1 MKTQMHLSPGKSFPG
16 RELAM
21 QNSVFL
27 KCSSRYWQQHKWQ
40 AALMLIGMA
49 LGVAVVFAVDI
60 ANSSAKRAFALSLD
74 TVSGRTT
81 HHIVGGTDGID
92 EKAYT
97 RLRTELGVRSSAP
110 IVQGPI
116 TLINGNTVITSESEL
131 RYTET
136 LQLLGVDIFAEPMF
150 RDQSLND
157 GSSEN
162 NTDPENPNRENT
174 GNSNSTR
181 NALKLLNRGSV
192 ILAQSTAE
200 RLGVQAGD
208 TIPIKDSSLLL
219 TLINTV
225 DSDDQPGFESIAM
238 VDISTAQE
246 ILGMQGRLSRID
258 IILPLT
264 ASSAAANS
272 ATLSNDSRDPQRS
285 INFIESNIANVAVTD
300 AERQRNSLT
309 QMTEAFHTNLL
320 AMSLL
325 ALLVGAFLIYNTVTL
340 SVIQRRQTFGQLRAI
355 GLQRH
360 ELFRSILTETLL
372 FAIIGTLAGIVIGYM
387 LGSVLLTLVT
397 RTIND
402 LYFTLDVRQVAF
414 SGFTLFKAGLI
425 GLGVSLLAALAP
437 AIEASNSPPGTVI
450 RRTTVERR
458 LSSIVPVIFIV
469 GVGLILAGIA
479 ILWLSN
485 SSLWAGFIAIFCIVL
500 GYSLMIPQALITI
513 TSLSNRIALTISS
526 SKMARSKMASSAMG
540 NYPLRSMTASLSRTA
555 VAIAALAVSVSAT
568 AGVGIMIGSFRLSV
582 EQWLGNTLDADV
594 YISSASAEST
604 PNNKLPES
612 LLSQIAATKG
622 INGVREA
629 RMTEVDTNI
638 APARLMAVRTSGNA
652 NLRYEFRPGS
662 NQSRTPATDGVA
674 KIITDQ
680 ERLDLLKNSN
690 AVIASEPFAN
700 KFNIKPGDTVSITSD
715 NGIVPFEVA
724 GVFTNYTTGKGL
736 LIMAMDSYHK
746 HWNDRQ
752 INSIGVNVSKNAD
765 PADVKESLRSL
776 ISGSTE
782 NEGIT
787 MRSNTD
793 IRDRS
798 LEIFDRTFA
807 ITHVLRLLTIGVA
820 FVGILSALMALSL
833 ERRAEY
839 AVLRSLGIT
848 PSELRK
854 LLFMQTGLM
863 GIIAGILA
871 LPLGVAMSKILVSII
886 NVRSFGWSM
895 EYAIPTNVLL
905 ESLVLAIIAA
915 LLAGL
920 YPAHKL
926 SRLSPAE
933 ALRHQ

>member
-1 MKTQMHLSPGKSFPG
+1 
-16 RELAM
+16 
-21 QNSVFL
+21 
-27 KCSSRYWQQHKWQ
+27 
-40 AALMLIGMA
+40 MLTGMA

-74 TVSGRTT
+74 TVTGRTT
-81 HHIVGGTDGID
+81 HHIVGGTGGID
-92 EKAYT
+92 EEVYT
-97 RLRTELGVRSSAP
+97 RLRTELGVRNSAP
-110 IVQGPI
+110 VVQGPV
-116 TLINGNTVITSESEL
+116 TLIASTSTTED
-131 RYTET
+131 RYTES

-150 RDQSLND
+150 RDQSLN
-157 GSSEN
+157 GSSDN
-162 NTDPENPNRENT
+162 SSST
-174 GNSNSTR
+174 GNNSTR
-181 NALKLLNRGSV
+181 NALNLLNRGAV
-192 ILAQSTAE
+192 ILAQNTAD
-200 RLGVQAGD
+200 RLGVQPGD
-208 TIPIKDSSLLL
+208 TIAVKDSTLEL
-219 TLINTV
+219 TLTSTV
-225 DSDDQPGFESIAM
+225 NSDDQPGFESIAM
-238 VDISTAQE
+238 ADVSTAQE
-246 ILGMQGRLSRID
+246 ILGMQGKLSRID
-258 IILPLT
+258 LILPLPGNST
-264 ASSAAANS
+264 AANTAALSEGQS
-272 ATLSNDSRDPQRS
+272 AVERN
-285 INFIESNIANVAVTD
+285 INFIESNINNIAVTD
-300 AERQRNSLT
+300 AERQNNSLT

-355 GLQRH
+355 GLLRH
-360 ELFRSILTETLL
+360 ELFRSILTETLA
-372 FAIIGTLAGIVIGYM
+372 FAIIGTLAGIIIGYM

-402 LYFTLDVRQVAF
+402 LYFTLDVRQVAY
-414 SGFTLFKAGLI
+414 SGFTLAKAGLI

-458 LSSIVPVIFIV
+458 ISSIVPAIFMAGIALV
-469 GVGLILAGIA
+469 LTGIA
-479 ILWLSN
+479 ILWISN

-500 GYSLMIPQALITI
+500 GYSLLIPQALITI
-513 TSLSNRIALTISS
+513 TSLSNRAAFTKSQ
-526 SKMARSKMASSAMG
+526 SAMGQSTMG

-582 EQWLGNTLDADV
+582 EQWLGNTLESDI
-594 YISSASAEST
+594 YISSSFESESKE
-604 PNNKLPES
+604 NSLPEN
-612 LLSQIAATKG
+612 LIAKISATDG
-622 INGVREA
+622 ISGTRKA
-629 RMTEVDTNI
+629 RMTEVDTGI
-638 APARLMAVRTSGNA
+638 APARLMAVRTEGDA
-652 NLRYEFRPGS
+652 GMHYEFRAAS
-662 NQSRTPATDGVA
+662 NQPATPAGDNSEA
-674 KIITDQ
+674 SAQD
-680 ERLDLLKNSN
+680 RLDLLNSSN

-700 KFNIKPGDTVSITSD
+700 KFNIKPGDSVNITSD
-715 NGIVPFEVA
+715 SGIVPFTVA

-736 LIMAMDSYHK
+736 LVMSMDSYHR

-752 INSIGVNVSKNAD
+752 INSVGVNFSATAD
-765 PADVKESLRSL
+765 PETIKESLRTH
-776 ISGSTE
+776 ISGTAD
-782 NEGIT
+782 NDGIT

-848 PSELRK
+848 PAELRR

-863 GIIAGILA
+863 GIIAGVLA
-871 LPLGVAMSKILVSII
+871 LPLGIAMSKILVSII

-895 EYAIPTNVLL
+895 EYIIPAGVLI
-905 ESLVLAIIAA
+905 ESIVLAIIAA

-920 YPAHKL
+920 YPAQKL

>member
-1 MKTQMHLSPGKSFPG
+1 
-16 RELAM
+16 
-21 QNSVFL
+21 
-27 KCSSRYWQQHKWQ
+27 
-40 AALMLIGMA
+40 MLIGMA
-49 LGVAVVFAVDI
+49 LGVSVVFAVDI
-60 ANSSAKRAFALSLD
+60 ANSSAKRAFSLSLD
-74 TVSGRTT
+74 TVTGRTT
-81 HHIVGGTDGID
+81 HHIVGGTSGID
-92 EKAYT
+92 EKIYT
-97 RLRTELGVRSSAP
+97 RLRTELGIRQSAP
-110 IVQGPI
+110 VVQGPV
-116 TLINGNTVITSESEL
+116 TLIAVPNTDTDTG
-131 RYTET
+131 YTES

-150 RDQSLND
+150 RDQSFSDNSAANKLTN
-157 GSSEN
+157 GKSTNGKS
-162 NTDPENPNRENT
+162 TDD
-174 GNSNSTR
+174 NSTR
-181 NALKLLNRGSV
+181 DALKLLSLGSV

-200 RLGVQAGD
+200 RLGVQTGD
-208 TIPIKDSSLLL
+208 TITIKDSSLQL
-219 TLINTV
+219 TLTNTV
-225 DSDDQPGFESIAM
+225 NTDEQPGFESIAM

-246 ILGMQGRLSRID
+246 ILGMQGRLTRVD
-258 IILPLT
+258 LILPLPET
-264 ASSAAANS
+264 SAAANKVTVSDGES
-272 ATLSNDSRDPQRS
+272 ALQQNV
-285 INFIESNIANVAVTD
+285 NFIESNIANVAVTD
-300 AERQRNSLT
+300 AQRQNNSLT

-360 ELFRSILTETLL
+360 ELFRSILTETLA
-372 FAIIGTLAGIVIGYM
+372 FAVIGTLAGIIIGYM

-402 LYFTLDVRQVAF
+402 LYFTLDVRQVGY
-414 SGFTLFKAGLI
+414 SGFTVLKAGLI

-450 RRTTVERR
+450 RRTSVERR
-458 LSSIVPVIFIV
+458 ISNIVPVIFIAGIV
-469 GVGLILAGIA
+469 LVLAGIA
-479 ILWLSN
+479 ILWISS
-485 SSLWAGFIAIFCIVL
+485 SSLWAGFMAIFCIVL

-513 TSLSNRIALTISS
+513 TSLSNRTVFTN
-526 SKMARSKMASSAMG
+526 SKSAMG

-582 EQWLGNTLDADV
+582 EQWLGNTLEADV
-594 YISSASAEST
+594 YISTASSSNAST
-604 PNNKLPES
+604 IPTHLVR
-612 LLSQIAATKG
+612 QIEAT
-622 INGVREA
+622 NGVSGIREA

-638 APARLMAVRTSGNA
+638 APARLMAVRTSGDA
-652 NLRYEFRPGS
+652 NMSYEFRAAS
-662 NQSRTPATDGVA
+662 NQSRTPAPGNQTISDQNT
-674 KIITDQ
+674 TDQ
-680 ERLDLLKNSN
+680 DRVDLLINSN
-690 AVIASEPFAN
+690 AVIASEPFAS
-700 KFNIKPGDTVSITSD
+700 KFKIKPGDTVNITSD
-715 NGIVPFEVA
+715 NGIVPFTVA

-736 LIMAMDSYHK
+736 LIMSMDSYRRY
-746 HWNDRQ
+746 WNDRQ
-752 INSIGVNVSKNAD
+752 INSVGANFSKND
-765 PADVKESLRSL
+765 DHTQVKESLRTL
-776 ISGSTE
+776 ISNTTE
-782 NEGIT
+782 NDGIS

-871 LPLGVAMSKILVSII
+871 LPLGIAMSKILVSII

-895 EYAIPTNVLL
+895 EYAIPANVLL
-905 ESLVLAIIAA
+905 ESLFLAIIAA

-920 YPAHKL
+920 YPAQKL

>member
-1 MKTQMHLSPGKSFPG
+1 MPQP
-16 RELAM
+16 
-21 QNSVFL
+21 VFF
-27 KCSSRYWQQHKWQ
+27 KCSTRYWQHHKWQ

-74 TVSGRTT
+74 TVTGRTT
-81 HHIVGGTDGID
+81 HHIVGGTNGID
-92 EKAYT
+92 EKIYT
-97 RLRTELGVRSSAP
+97 RLRTELGVRNSAP
-110 IVQGPI
+110 VVQGPV
-116 TLINGNTVITSESEL
+116 TLLGADTTATKDTNP

-150 RDQSLND
+150 RDQSNGNSSIA
-157 GSSEN
+157 GSTSEN
-162 NTDPENPNRENT
+162 SITD
-174 GNSNSTR
+174 NSARSASTR
-181 NALKLLNRGSV
+181 DALNLLNRGSV
-192 ILAQSTAE
+192 ILATSTAN
-200 RLGVQAGD
+200 RLGVQNGD
-208 TIPIKDSSLLL
+208 KIQVRDSNLQL
-219 TLINTV
+219 TLTSTV
-225 DSDDQPGFESIAM
+225 DSDEQPGFESIAM
-238 VDISTAQE
+238 VDVATAQE
-246 ILGMQGRLSRID
+246 ILEMQGRLSRID
-258 IILPLT
+258 LILPLPET
-264 ASSAAANS
+264 SSAANVAAESEGGSKLQQNINYLES
-272 ATLSNDSRDPQRS
+272 S
-285 INFIESNIANVAVTD
+285 IAGVAVTD
-300 AERQRNSLT
+300 AERQNNSLT

-360 ELFRSILTETLL
+360 ELFRSILTETLA
-372 FAIIGTLAGIVIGYM
+372 FAVIGTLAGILIGYM

-402 LYFTLDVRQVAF
+402 LYFALDVRQVGY
-414 SGFTLFKAGLI
+414 SGFTLIKAVLI

-450 RRTTVERR
+450 RRTSVERR
-458 LSSIVPVIFIV
+458 ISSIVPGICI
-469 GVGLILAGIA
+469 AGIVLVLTGTA
-479 ILWLSN
+479 ILFISS

-500 GYSLMIPQALITI
+500 GYSLMIPQSLVTI
-513 TSLSNRIALTISS
+513 TSLSNRAAF
-526 SKMARSKMASSAMG
+526 SKSNRTMG

-594 YISSASAEST
+594 YISSHSGDNS
-604 PNNKLPES
+604 PNNALPTS
-612 LLSQIAATKG
+612 LVSQIAATEG
-622 INGVREA
+622 ISGIREA
-629 RMTEVDTNI
+629 RMTEVDTSI
-638 APARLMAVRTSGNA
+638 APARLMAIRTDGDAS
-652 NLRYEFRPGS
+652 LQYEFRAKS
-662 NQSRTPATDGVA
+662 NQARTPATGDRT
-674 KIITDQ
+674 ISDENITDQ
-680 ERLDLLKNSN
+680 ERVDLLINSN

-700 KFNIKPGDTVSITSD
+700 KFDIKSGDTLQITSD
-715 NGIVPFEVA
+715 SGIVPFKVA

-736 LIMAMDSYHK
+736 LVMSMDSYHQ
-746 HWNDRQ
+746 HWNDRH
-752 INSIGVNVSKNAD
+752 INSVGVNVSKTAD
-765 PADVKESLRSL
+765 LTDTKESLRSL
-776 ISGSTE
+776 ISGTPE
-782 NEGIT
+782 NDGIT
-787 MRSNTD
+787 MRSDTD
-793 IRDRS
+793 IRERS

-807 ITHVLRLLTIGVA
+807 ITHVLRLLTVGVA

-863 GIIAGILA
+863 GIIAGLLA
-871 LPLGVAMSKILVSII
+871 LPLGIAMSKILVSII

-895 EYAIPTNVLL
+895 EYNIPTTVLL

-920 YPAHKL
+920 YPAQKL

>member
-1 MKTQMHLSPGKSFPG
+1 MPHT
-16 RELAM
+16 
-21 QNSVFL
+21 VFI
-27 KCSSRYWQQHKWQ
+27 KCSTRYWQQHKWQ

-74 TVSGRTT
+74 TVTGRTT
-81 HHIVGGTDGID
+81 HHIVGGTSGID
-92 EKAYT
+92 ENIYT
-97 RLRTELGVRSSAP
+97 RLRTELGVRNSAP
-110 IVQGPI
+110 VVLGPV
-116 TLINGNTVITSESEL
+116 TLIAATGATDTDPG
-131 RYTET
+131 YTES

-150 RDQSLND
+150 RDQSLDSN
-157 GSSEN
+157 S
-162 NTDPENPNRENT
+162 TT
-174 GNSNSTR
+174 GNSPDIDAGTGNATNTSSTR

-192 ILAQSTAE
+192 ILAQSTAD
-200 RLGVQAGD
+200 RLGVKTGD
-208 TIPIKDSSLLL
+208 TIAVKDHNLQL
-219 TLINTV
+219 TLTNTV
-225 DSDDQPGFESIAM
+225 DSEEQPGFESIAM

-258 IILPLT
+258 LILPLPETSASAKT
-264 ASSAAANS
+264 AAQFDGENE
-272 ATLSNDSRDPQRS
+272 LQKN
-285 INFIESNIANVAVTD
+285 INFIESSISGVAVTD
-300 AERQRNSLT
+300 AERQKSSLT

-360 ELFRSILTETLL
+360 ELFRSILTETLA
-372 FAIIGTLAGIVIGYM
+372 FAVIGTLAGIIIGYM

-402 LYFTLDVRQVAF
+402 LYFTLDVRQVGY
-414 SGFTLFKAGLI
+414 SGFTLLKAILI

-450 RRTTVERR
+450 RRTSVERR
-458 LSSIVPVIFIV
+458 ISNIVPAIFMTGIV
-469 GVGLILAGIA
+469 LLLSGLA
-479 ILWLSN
+479 ILWISS
-485 SSLWAGFIAIFCIVL
+485 SSLWAGFIAIFFIVL

-513 TSLSNRIALTISS
+513 TSLSNRAAVKK
-526 SKMARSKMASSAMG
+526 SKNSMG

-582 EQWLGNTLDADV
+582 EQWLGNTLEADV
-594 YISSASAEST
+594 YISSVSESGI
-604 PNNKLPES
+604 PNNTLPEN
-612 LLSQIAATKG
+612 LVSQIAATKG
-622 INGVREA
+622 ISGIREA
-629 RMTEVDTNI
+629 RMTEVDTGI
-638 APARLMAVRTSGNA
+638 APARLMAVRTTGDA
-652 NLRYEFRPGS
+652 NMSYEFRTAS
-662 NQSRTPATDGVA
+662 NQPRTSASSDQE
-674 KIITDQ
+674 ITDQ
-680 ERLDLLKNSN
+680 DRVDSLINSD
-690 AVIASEPFAN
+690 AVIASEPFAV
-700 KFNIKPGDTVSITSD
+700 KFDIKPGDTVNITSD
-715 NGIVPFEVA
+715 TGIVPFTVA

-736 LIMAMDSYHK
+736 LIMSMDSYRRY
-746 HWNDRQ
+746 WNDRQ
-752 INSIGVNVSKNAD
+752 INSVGANFSKND
-765 PADVKESLRSL
+765 DHTQVKESLRTL
-776 ISGSTE
+776 ISNTAE
-782 NEGIT
+782 NDGIS

-863 GIIAGILA
+863 GVIAGVLA

-895 EYAIPTNVLL
+895 EYSIPASVLI